1 MQKLRVRHVALAATL
16 LIASALLVGCGDEE
30 EGGGNMVRGGDPSL
44 RNAPPPSEEVA
55 TTNGEPTPNP
65 QWDKLKVYFLG
76 IENDPSTGFVRATV
90 GTVRD
95 PFEPKL
101 QEFVEREIIPD
112 APSENVDDNPDEP
125 PPLPIA
131 GADTLAPALKLSG
144 LERFPAR
151 DYEVIMIRWGT
162 SVNKA
167 VVVDPDGNS
176 YIATKDMKMGSDNG
190 QIVDITRYEVVVKE
204 DTRDEPVVLTIEP
217 PILRISEDDGASD
230 RLFINQAA
238 DSN

>member
-1 MQKLRVRHVALAATL
+1 MRKPVQRRSALCVA
-16 LIASALLVGCGDEE
+16 ALLVAVLIVGCEDEAPGE
-30 EGGGNMVRGGDPSL
+30 SMARGGDPSL
-44 RNAPPPSEEVA
+44 VNKPPPGTDAPVTS
-55 TTNGEPTPNP
+55 GEAIPNP
-65 QWDKLKVYFLG
+65 QWDKLKVHFLG

-101 QEFVEREIIPD
+101 QEFVEREVIPD
-112 APSENVDDNPDEP
+112 APSEELEDPDDP
-125 PPLPIA
+125 PPLPVA
-131 GADTLAPALKLSG
+131 GADTLAPVLKLSG

-167 VVVDPDGNS
+167 VVMDPEGS
-176 YIATKDMKMGSDNG
+176 TYIATKDMKMGSDNG
-190 QIVDITRYEVVVKE
+190 QIVDITRYEVVIKE

-217 PILRISEDDGASD
+217 PILRISEDDGSTD

-238 DSN
+238 EIQ